1 MVPSLST
8 AASEKQNLSLK
19 ILFASAL
26 SMSLVSAAGLGY
38 YAYLKHEEKGATPVN
53 NINQPTPVDASNVTA
68 LNSAEQSV
76 TDLQKVAMEHPQN
89 TEPLT
94 SNDLSVQTEPVDPPI
109 KREQDALDRLID
121 QVNIENGQLESS
133 LLTPERELQLEIETP
148 QDMLPITQP
157 EIEPTPIINK
167 ASNQNKIEK
176 EASKPNKVVDEE
188 PFESVSLPKN
198 TLIKQPVSI
207 NPPELDR
214 NNRREAIKDLHKEE
228 ASAISANL
236 ELAFEE
242 KLKELVFIKLQADDV
257 ENEFNALKV
266 SKRKLQEAIRKAENE
281 KQLGAAKQQIDSAES
296 TRMQQDID
304 LIEKDLL
311 ENFDRYHDDYG
322 DKNEAYEAREKLLTK
337 RKNDRK
343 EKLKLLKRRQL
354 KASHLDEYISTWT
367 SQAQGIDE
375 SLQNVEQEMGKY
387 KLHLGT
393 LGEEIRKENP
403 HGSIWLAH
411 ELNTLKRLML
421 RSYKPKTFKP
431 EKPGRPNCFKR
442 FYRWGKTRD

>member
-1 MVPSLST
+1 
-8 AASEKQNLSLK
+8 
-19 ILFASAL
+19 
-26 SMSLVSAAGLGY
+26 MSLVSAAGLGY
-38 YAYLKHEEKGATPVN
+38 YAYLKHEEKAATPVN
-53 NINQPTPVDASNVTA
+53 NINQSTPADASNVTA

-76 TDLQKVAMEHPQN
+76 TDLQKVAMEQPQN
-89 TEPLT
+89 TEPLK
-94 SNDLSVQTEPVDPPI
+94 SNDVSVQTEPIDSPI
-109 KREQDALDRLID
+109 KLEQDALDRLID
-121 QVNIENGQLESS
+121 QVNIENGKLESS
-133 LLTPERELQLEIETP
+133 LLTPERELQPEIETP
-148 QDMLPITQP
+148 QVMLPIAQP
-157 EIEPTPIINK
+157 EIEPTPINNE

-176 EASKPNKVVDEE
+176 EAPKPNKVVDEE
-188 PFESVSLPKN
+188 PFESVSLPEN

-207 NPPELDR
+207 SPPELDR
-214 NNRREAIKDLHKEE
+214 NNRRQAIKDLHTEE
-228 ASAISANL
+228 ASASSAN
-236 ELAFEE
+236 LAFEE
-242 KLKELVFIKLQADDV
+242 KLRELVFIRLQADDV
-257 ENEFNALKV
+257 ENEFNALKL

-281 KQLGAAKQQIDSAES
+281 KQLGAAKQQIDTAES
-296 TRMQQDID
+296 ARMQQDID

-322 DKNEAYEAREKLLTK
+322 DKNEAYEARKKLLTK

-367 SQAQGIDE
+367 SQAQGVDE

-387 KLHLGT
+387 KLHLGA

-403 HGSIWLAH
+403 HGSIWLAQ

-431 EKPGRPNCFKR
+431 EKPSRPNCFKR